1 MKYQSDFMF
10 SQRLSSLFF
19 SFIWSHASAK
29 MCWKYVSQYH
39 KRCCK
44 AFTLK
49 SLFDVD
55 YTEVQLHVRWL
66 PDKHI

>member
-1 MKYQSDFMF
+1 
-10 SQRLSSLFF
+10 
-19 SFIWSHASAK
+19 

-55 YTEVQLHVRWL
+55 DTEVQLHVRWL